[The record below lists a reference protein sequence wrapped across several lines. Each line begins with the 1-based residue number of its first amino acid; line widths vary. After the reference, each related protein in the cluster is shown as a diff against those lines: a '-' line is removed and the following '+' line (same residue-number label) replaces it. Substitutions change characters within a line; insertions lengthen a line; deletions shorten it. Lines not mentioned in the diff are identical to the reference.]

1 MEGTEGSSQNGGGA
15 SMNVPL
21 FITAAHELKSPLAL
35 MRQLSLTLESGS
47 CSEAE
52 IARISRQ
59 ITLTSERALRLTSD
73 LTRTSRL
80 EDSLFTLEP
89 VNPLSICEEIVV
101 EVAPLYRAKGRSI
114 TLAAR
119 SRPLLALA
127 NKDLL
132 RRILMNFADNALHYS
147 SEDAPVVVF
156 ARAAEAGA
164 KVRLGVRD
172 YGPSLPTKF
181 LQAKQHHSLHSRPQ
195 SSGLGMFIVNQFAE
209 TMQASIGIIR
219 HRDGA
224 TFYVDVSASSQL
236 RLL

>member
-1 MEGTEGSSQNGGGA
+1 MEGTEGSIRNGGGA

-35 MRQLSLTLESGS
+35 MRQLSLVLESGS
-47 CSEAE
+47 CSRAE

-59 ITLTSERALRLTSD
+59 MTLTSERALRLTSD

-89 VNPLSICEEIVV
+89 VNPLSICEEIVY

-114 TLAAR
+114 TFAAR

-132 RRILMNFADNALHYS
+132 RRILLNFADNALHYS
-147 SEDAPVVVF
+147 SDEAPVVVF
-156 ARAAEAGA
+156 ARSAESGS

-172 YGPSLPTKF
+172 YGPSLPAKF
-181 LQAKQHHSLHSRPQ
+181 MLSKSPYSLHSRPQ

-209 TMQASIGIIR
+209 TMQASVGMVR

-224 TFYVDVSASSQL
+224 TFYVDVAASSQL